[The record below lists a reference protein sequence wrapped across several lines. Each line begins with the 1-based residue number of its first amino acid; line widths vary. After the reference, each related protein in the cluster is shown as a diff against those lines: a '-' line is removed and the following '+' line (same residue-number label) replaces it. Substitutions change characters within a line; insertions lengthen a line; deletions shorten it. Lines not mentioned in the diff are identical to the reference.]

1 MNGGVMT
8 VLAAGVPLGGAVL
21 ADPSDGDMTSTS
33 VTPGN
38 GAFIVMFLLAVAVVL
53 LAVDMTRRVRRIQA
67 KGRAEEHLAQEETP
81 EEDGGETADG
91 PSSAGRT
98 PARGT
103 MPPRATPRL
112 TTQVTPRRPRAGPK
126 VPRRQIRAAS
136 GTPAARAEHRP
147 RPGRSHALVGGT
159 SGRRPPGRRSAP
171 AGGSDH
177 RDRDRH
183 EVAGEARDGRRV
195 EDLVEPEPAR

>member
-1 MNGGVMT
+1 MMT

-91 PSSAGRT
+91 PSSAGSDTGERND
-98 PARGT
+98 
-103 MPPRATPRL
+103 AT
-112 TTQVTPRRPRAGPK
+112 AGD
-126 VPRRQIRAAS
+126 AS
-136 GTPAARAEHRP
+136 SDDTGDAQAPSDRAEGSSSADPSGERDP
-147 RPGRSHALVGGT
+147 R
-159 SGRRPPGRRSAP
+159 
-171 AGGSDH
+171 
-177 RDRDRH
+177 
-183 EVAGEARDGRRV
+183 GES
-195 EDLVEPEPAR
+195 